1 MDILIRSEELKEKNE
16 GKNFKKLLIENVHLT
31 MEEQKESTISNFYN
45 WMNDLEQIDDVC
57 AIGLKI

>member
-57 AIGLKI
+57 VIGLKI